1 MPTWRVVISL
11 FHRILSAVLL
21 FISSGLF
28 AGAVLAQRQPH
39 AFFKERINLTEEE
52 IRKVEQG
59 QVVTKVLESGDKK
72 YGTLVFGAVYVNAP
86 MTRFDA
92 VVRDVKRLREN
103 KVYLDLQEFSAGGT
117 PPKLSDFERI
127 KLDRKDVD
135 DLQDCKV
142 GDCDLQVFDPESFR
156 KQIDWGSN
164 YKYVQAS
171 KLAQSRISEGMAKYF
186 EGGLKAFG
194 SYRDRAKPLD
204 VNSAFKEMV
213 DDSSHYLPDYKSGG
227 IYRHVIDYPQQ
238 KLPGTSDIFYW
249 EYIDFGRGPTIRV
262 NQMSIFPNGAG
273 AAKFVVANKQLYASR
288 DIRTALQMFY
298 AVPDSANPEKSG
310 FFLIEMNDSR
320 LPDFGGIKLGIA
332 RKMATQKSAEST
344 TDLLNLY
351 RKWSVGN

>member
-1 MPTWRVVISL
+1 ML
-11 FHRILSAVLL
+11 HRILSVAVLL
-21 FISSGLF
+21 TSSVLF
-28 AGAVLAQRQPH
+28 AGTALAQRQPYT
-39 AFFKERINLTEEE
+39 FFKERINLPEDD
-52 IRKVEQG
+52 IRKIEQG
-59 QVVTKVLESGDKK
+59 QVITKVLDPGDKK
-72 YGTLVFGAVYVNAP
+72 YGTVVFGAVYVDAP

-103 KVYLDLQEFSAGGT
+103 KVYLDLQGFSPGGT
-117 PPKLSDFERI
+117 PPQMSDFE
-127 KLDRKDVD
+127 KLTLDHNDID
-135 DLQDCKV
+135 DLRDCKL
-142 GDCDLQVFDPESFR
+142 GDCDLQVFDPVSFQ

-164 YKYVQAS
+164 YKYVQAN
-171 KLAQSRISEGMAKYF
+171 KLAQSRICEGMAKYF

-204 VNSAFKEMV
+204 VYTAFKQMV
-213 DDSSHYLPDYKSGG
+213 DSSYYLPQDKSGG

-238 KLPGTSDIFYW
+238 KLPGASDIFYW
-249 EYIDFGRGPTIRV
+249 EIIDFGRGPTIRV

-288 DIRTALQMFY
+288 YIRMALQMFY
-298 AVPDSANPEKSG
+298 GVPDTGSPGKSG

-320 LPDFGGIKLGIA
+320 LPDFGGIKLTIA
-332 RKMATQKSAEST
+332 RKLATQKSVEST